1 MTKYILE
8 IEQDNTG
15 TWVGTSNME
24 LEDGKTFYVVI
35 GETLEELRKSVQE
48 GVAGDLGIAEISLLK
63 RSYLPIPKL
72 LAK

>member
-1 MTKYILE
+1 MTKYLLE

-24 LEDGKTFYVVI
+24 LEDGKSFYIVI

-48 GVAGDLGIAEISLLK
+48 GIAGDIGIEGISFEEVFLSNSK
-63 RSYLPIPKL
+63 VII
-72 LAK
+72 

>member
-24 LEDGKTFYVVI
+24 LEDGKTSYVVI

-48 GVAGDLGIAEISLLK
+48 GVAGDLGIAEISFEEVILTN
-63 RSYLPIPKL
+63 SEETS
-72 LAK
+72 

>member
-24 LEDGKTFYVVI
+24 LEDGKSFYIVI

-48 GVAGDLGIAEISLLK
+48 GVAGDLGIEGISFEEVF
-63 RSYLPIPKL
+63 
-72 LAK
+72 